1 MNLPKESGR
10 NENDR
15 AGSTERPPASPVKS
29 NRIWIV
35 ALAAVVVLAVVAVAT
50 WLVLPDKSRDA
61 STGITGET
69 VKQVL
74 LDGIELT
81 KMLDQPF
88 TTVTGPPAYGGLEAM
103 DDSSTP
109 GECVGVVDVAPRS
122 VYASAGVQSY
132 ARETWI
138 DSEPNRDGFTPLETQ
153 VMFVKEAVVALP
165 SAADARALFAKFAEQ
180 WKSCDGHPVNDADP
194 DSDGPPH
201 LHGTE
206 MHITDVR
213 VTDDV
218 LAASIVLDKSPKAPD
233 TRAIGVRGNCIVGVL
248 IAFTGT
254 ENATGSGDPQT
265 SSIEAVQAM
274 MDKVTKLG

>member
-1 MNLPKESGR
+1 MNLPE
-10 NENDR
+10 EPHETDR
-15 AGSTERPPASPVKS
+15 AGTAARPPTAPVKA
-29 NRIWIV
+29 NRGWLLV
-35 ALAAVVVLAVVAVAT
+35 LAAVTVLVVVAAAT
-50 WLVLPDKSRDA
+50 WLVLPDRSQSA
-61 STGITGET
+61 SAVITGDT

-74 LDGIELT
+74 LDGSELT
-81 KMLDQPF
+81 GMLDQPF

-103 DDSSTP
+103 DDSSAA

-122 VYASAGVQSY
+122 VYESAAVRSY

-138 DSEPNRDGFTPLETQ
+138 DSEPNRNGFTPLNTR
-153 VMFVKEAVVALP
+153 VMFVKQAVVALP
-165 SAADARALFAKFAEQ
+165 SAADAQALFAKFAEQ
-180 WKSCDGHPVNDADP
+180 WKACDGHPVNTADP
-194 DSDGPPH
+194 ESDGSTY
-201 LHGTE
+201 LRGTE

-213 VTDDV
+213 VTEDV

-233 TRAIGVRGNCIVGVL
+233 TRAIGVQGNCIVGVL

-274 MDKVTKLG
+274 MAKVDKLS

>member
-1 MNLPKESGR
+1 MSLSEQ
-10 NENDR
+10 
-15 AGSTERPPASPVKS
+15 STAAKSARPRLLLVIA
-29 NRIWIV
+29 V
-35 ALAAVVVLAVVAVAT
+35 AVLAVVGVAA
-50 WLVLPDKSRDA
+50 WLVLPNRSRGSA
-61 STGITGET
+61 SGITGET

-74 LDGIELT
+74 LDGAELT
-81 KMLDQPF
+81 TMLEQPF

-103 DDSSTP
+103 EDSSSP
-109 GECVGVVDVAPRS
+109 GECVGVVDVAPKS
-122 VYASAGVQSY
+122 VYASADVQSY

-138 DSEPNRDGFTPLETQ
+138 DSEPNRDGFTPLTTR

-165 SAADARALFAKFAEQ
+165 SAEDAQALFAKFAEQ
-180 WKSCDGHPVNDADP
+180 WKRCDGHPVNA
-194 DSDGPPH
+194 DSDAGGQPQ

-206 MHITDVR
+206 MHITGVR

-233 TRAIGVRGNCIVGVL
+233 TRAVGVRGNCIVGVL

-274 MDKVTKLG
+274 MDKVTKLS

>member
-1 MNLPKESGR
+1 MSRSEQPKAAKSK
-10 NENDR
+10 
-15 AGSTERPPASPVKS
+15 RPRLLLA
-29 NRIWIV
+29 IGV
-35 ALAAVVVLAVVAVAT
+35 AALAVVGLVT
-50 WLVLPDKSRDA
+50 WLVLPNRSQSA
-61 STGITGET
+61 SGGITGEA
-69 VKQVL
+69 VKQIL
-74 LDGIELT
+74 LDGTELT
-81 KMLDQPF
+81 AMLDQPF

-103 DDSSTP
+103 DDSSAA
-109 GECVGVVDVAPRS
+109 GECVGVVDVAPKS
-122 VYASAGVQSY
+122 VYESADVRSY

-138 DSEPNRDGFTPLETQ
+138 DSEPKGNGFKPLNTR

-165 SAADARALFAKFAEQ
+165 SAADAQALFAKFAEQ
-180 WKSCDGHPVNDADP
+180 WKACDGQPVNTADP
-194 DSDGPPH
+194 NSDGSPP
-201 LHGTE
+201 LRGTE

-233 TRAIGVRGNCIVGVL
+233 TRAIGVQGNCIVGVL

-274 MDKVTKLG
+274 MDKASKLG

>member
-1 MNLPKESGR
+1 MSLSEQQNAAK
-10 NENDR
+10 
-15 AGSTERPPASPVKS
+15 STRPRLLLVIA
-29 NRIWIV
+29 V
-35 ALAAVVVLAVVAVAT
+35 AALAVVGAAA
-50 WLVLPDKSRDA
+50 WLVLPDRSRGAA
-61 STGITGET
+61 SGITGET

-74 LDGIELT
+74 LDGAELT

-88 TTVTGPPAYGGLEAM
+88 TTVTGPPAYGGPEAM
-103 DDSSTP
+103 EDSSSP
-109 GECVGVVDVAPRS
+109 GECVGVMEVAPKS
-122 VYASAGVQSY
+122 VYASADVQSY

-138 DSEPNRDGFTPLETQ
+138 DSEPHRDGFTPLTTQ

-165 SAADARALFAKFAEQ
+165 SAADAQALFAKFAEQ
-180 WKSCDGHPVNDADP
+180 WKRCDGHAVNADADSGGQP
-194 DSDGPPH
+194 Q

-233 TRAIGVRGNCIVGVL
+233 TRAVGVRDNCIVGVL

-265 SSIEAVQAM
+265 SSIEAVRAM

>member
-1 MNLPKESGR
+1 MNLPKEP
-10 NENDR
+10 NETDR
-15 AGSTERPPASPVKS
+15 AGTAARPPAPPVTS
-29 NRIWIV
+29 RRVWV
-35 ALAAVVVLAVVAVAT
+35 LALAAVAVLAVVAAAA
-50 WLVLPDKSRDA
+50 WLVLPGRSPSA
-61 STGITGET
+61 SATAITGET

-74 LDGIELT
+74 LDGTELT
-81 KMLDQPF
+81 NMLDQPF

-103 DDSSTP
+103 DDSSAA

-122 VYASAGVQSY
+122 VYESAAVQSY

-138 DSEPNRDGFTPLETQ
+138 DSEPNRNGFTPLTTR
-153 VMFVKEAVVALP
+153 VMFVKQAVVALP
-165 SAADARALFAKFAEQ
+165 TAADAQALFAKFAER
-180 WKSCDGHPVNDADP
+180 WKACDGHPVNTADP
-194 DSDGPPH
+194 KSDGSTH
-201 LHGTE
+201 LRGTE

-213 VTDDV
+213 VTEDV

-233 TRAIGVRGNCIVGVL
+233 TRAIGVQGNCIVGVL

-274 MDKVTKLG
+274 MDKVDKLG

>member
-1 MNLPKESGR
+1 MSQSEQQ
-10 NENDR
+10 
-15 AGSTERPPASPVKS
+15 AATKS
-29 NRIWIV
+29 KRTRLLLAIAVVIV
-35 ALAAVVVLAVVAVAT
+35 AAVGLVM
-50 WLVLPDKSRDA
+50 WLVLPHRSGGAA
-61 STGITGET
+61 SGVTGMS

-74 LDGIELT
+74 LDGTELT

-103 DDSSTP
+103 EDASSP
-109 GECVGVVDVAPRS
+109 GECVGVVDVAPKS

-138 DSEPNRDGFTPLETQ
+138 DSQPNSDGFKPLTTR

-165 SAADARALFAKFAEQ
+165 SPADAQALFASFTEQ
-180 WKSCDGHPVNDADP
+180 WKHCDGRPVNAADP
-194 DSDGPPH
+194 DSGAHPH

-213 VTDDV
+213 ITDDV
-218 LAASIVLDKSPKAPD
+218 LAASIVLDESPKAPD
-233 TRAIGVRGNCIVGVL
+233 TRAVGVRGNCIVGVL

-265 SSIEAVQAM
+265 SSIQAVQAM
-274 MDKVTKLG
+274 MDKITALS

>member
-1 MNLPKESGR
+1 MSLS
-10 NENDR
+10 
-15 AGSTERPPASPVKS
+15 ERPSAAKS
-29 NRIWIV
+29 SRRRLII
-35 ALAAVVVLAVVAVAT
+35 AAAVVTLAVVAVVT
-50 WLVLPDKSRDA
+50 WLVLPDRSRGA
-61 STGITGET
+61 EAGVTAEN
-69 VKQVL
+69 VRHVL
-74 LDGIELT
+74 LDGTELT
-81 KMLDQPF
+81 RMLDQPF

-103 DDSSTP
+103 DDSSSP
-109 GECVGVVDVAPRS
+109 SECVGVVDVAPKS
-122 VYASAGVQSY
+122 VYASSDVQSY

-138 DSEPNRDGFTPLETQ
+138 DSEPNRDGFKPLSTR

-165 SAADARALFAKFAEQ
+165 SAADARELFDTFAQQ
-180 WKSCDGHPVNDADP
+180 WQRCEGYPVNAAAA
-194 DSDGPPH
+194 DSDRQPH

-218 LAASIVLDKSPKAPD
+218 LAASISLDKSPKAPD

-265 SSIEAVQAM
+265 SSIEAVRAM
-274 MDKVTKLG
+274 MDKVSKLS

>member
-1 MNLPKESGR
+1 MSLSEQPTAAKSR
-10 NENDR
+10 
-15 AGSTERPPASPVKS
+15 RPRLLLVIAVA
-29 NRIWIV
+29 
-35 ALAAVVVLAVVAVAT
+35 ALAAVALLA
-50 WLVLPDKSRDA
+50 WLVLPDRSRGAA
-61 STGITGET
+61 SGVTGET

-74 LDGIELT
+74 LGGAELT

-88 TTVTGPPAYGGLEAM
+88 TTVTGPPSYGGLEAM
-103 DDSSTP
+103 EDSSSP
-109 GECVGVVDVAPRS
+109 GECVGVVDVAPKS
-122 VYASAGVQSY
+122 VYSGADVQSY

-138 DSEPNRDGFTPLETQ
+138 DSEPNRDGFKPLTTR

-165 SAADARALFAKFAEQ
+165 TAADAQALFAKFAAQ
-180 WKSCDGHPVNDADP
+180 WKRCDGHPVNA
-194 DSDGPPH
+194 DSDSGGQPH

-233 TRAIGVRGNCIVGVL
+233 TRAIGVQGNCIVGVL

-265 SSIEAVQAM
+265 SSIDAVRAM
-274 MDKVTKLG
+274 MDKVTKLA